1 MENIPSPESTLQ
13 TILTMFNFQGLDLTD
28 LVALLGIYTTLVQ
41 DINVVEFKGVL
52 KQLWFYGRN

>member
-52 KQLWFYGRN
+52 KQL

>member
-1 MENIPSPESTLQ
+1 MIGSMENIPSPESTLQ

-52 KQLWFYGRN
+52 KQL